1 MNETR
6 QVLTD
11 FLTAVRTDVVNSLQ
25 SNGRFA
31 TGETIANIEVEA
43 TDSDGQITAPWWIDA
58 LEVGRKPT
66 SPGASAGDP
75 PMIDRIKAWC
85 AAKGIDEKA
94 AWAIKKSIDKKG
106 YPGKPGVL
114 TEPLSD
120 DNINSK
126 LNMAAELIAG
136 NLQQE
141 IADIFNVFDTV

>member
-1 MNETR
+1 MPDNQTI
-6 QVLTD
+6 LTN
-11 FLTAVRTDVVNSLQ
+11 FLTAVRTDVVNSMQ
-25 SNGRFA
+25 ASGRFA
-31 TGETIANIEVEA
+31 TGETIANIDVEA

-58 LEVGRKPT
+58 LEKGRKPT
-66 SPGASAGDP
+66 SSGATAGDP

-85 AAKGIDEKA
+85 AAKGIDDKA

-126 LNMAAELIAG
+126 LDIALELIAA
-136 NLQQE
+136 NMQHE
-141 IADIFNVFDTV
+141 IADIFNVFDKV